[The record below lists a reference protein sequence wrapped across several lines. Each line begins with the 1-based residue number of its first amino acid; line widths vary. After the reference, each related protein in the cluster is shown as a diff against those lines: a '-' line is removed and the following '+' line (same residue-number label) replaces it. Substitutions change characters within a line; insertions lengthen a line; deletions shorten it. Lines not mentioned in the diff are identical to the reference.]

1 MSQVQQGEIDAA
13 FSKALINLAG
23 DFGMPGAAQ
32 LQKSIAGWQALDK
45 GDTDNWLA
53 LLLGYKK

>member
-1 MSQVQQGEIDAA
+1 
-13 FSKALINLAG
+13 
-23 DFGMPGAAQ
+23 MPGAAQ
-32 LQKSIAGWQALDK
+32 LQKSIAGWQALEK